1 MREVLD
7 DLLGWWR
14 GGEGAAA
21 LATVVRTTGGS
32 PRPVGAAMAVGPDS
46 SVVGGISGGCVESSV
61 YDLACEAA
69 ADGRPRMG
77 TFDADPDD
85 VFAVSRPCGGRLDVF
100 VERVDGSSFPE
111 LSLLAATVSSRVPVS
126 VVTCVGAND
135 QLLGRHL
142 LVTSEGVVGA
152 RIPGHLRTVLARRAR
167 ELMGTE
173 TSAVVT
179 VEGREF
185 FIASWAP
192 SPRLVILGS
201 AHGAAALA
209 ELGRFLGH
217 HVTVCDPRPLFATA
231 ARFPGAHEVVVGW
244 PDKYLRDEARAG
256 RLTRRDAV
264 CVLTHEARTAVPA
277 LRVALELPLTY
288 LGVMGSRRSQQQLRH
303 DLLDEGADPS
313 TLDRMAAPIG
323 LDLGATDSA
332 ETAVSI
338 GAELIAAIRGGSGRP
353 LTAVHGA
360 IHRTV
365 PAVPEPTVIEA
376 TWNTGRVISGRP

>member
-1 MREVLD
+1 VREVLG

-21 LATVVRTTGGS
+21 LATVVRTSGGS

-61 YDLACEAA
+61 YDLAGEIVAH
-69 ADGRPRMG
+69 GRPRLG

-111 LSLLAATVSSRVPVS
+111 LPLLAATVANRTPIS
-126 VVTCVGAND
+126 VVTCISSPD
-135 QLLGRHL
+135 ELLGRHL
-142 LVTSEGVVGA
+142 LVTSDGTVGG
-152 RIPGHLRTVLARRAR
+152 RLPGNLRTALARRAG
-167 ELMGTE
+167 ELMDTE
-173 TSAVVT
+173 TSAAVT
-179 VEGREF
+179 VDGREF
-185 FIASWAP
+185 FIASWSP
-192 SPRLVILGS
+192 SPRLVVLGS

-209 ELGRFLGH
+209 ELGRFIGH

-231 ARFPGAHEVVVGW
+231 KRFPGAHEVVVGW
-244 PDKYLRDEARAG
+244 PHVYLRDEALAG
-256 RLTRRDAV
+256 RLGRRDAV

-277 LRVALELPLTY
+277 VLAALELPLAY
-288 LGVMGSRRSQQQLRH
+288 LGVMGSRRSQEQLRKE
-303 DLLDEGADPS
+303 LLAEGADPQA
-313 TLDRMAAPIG
+313 LDRFAGPIG

-338 GAELIAAIRGGSGRP
+338 GAELIATVRGGSARP
-353 LTAVHGA
+353 LTEVRGA
-360 IHRTV
+360 IHRAVTEV
-365 PAVPEPTVIEA
+365 PQRTTTDSAAHAGRA
-376 TWNTGRVISGRP
+376 TCGRP